1 MLPAKNPIISN
12 ADNAIDRFIFC
23 LPWPTQ
29 SRSQSTNSMIA
40 REVWRYAKRARFW
53 ATYFRFG
60 HYRKSHSAV
69 PLSVPQQR
77 TFAKAAITSAKCQ
90 HEMTFAAAVRSDV
103 LSSGADDFRYLARA
117 SRIGRGHIVGRE
129 KGAQLEAI

>member
-1 MLPAKNPIISN
+1 
-12 ADNAIDRFIFC
+12 
-23 LPWPTQ
+23 
-29 SRSQSTNSMIA
+29 MIA
-40 REVWRYAKRARFW
+40 REVWRYAKMARFW

-77 TFAKAAITSAKCQ
+77 TFAKAAITSAKC
-90 HEMTFAAAVRSDV
+90 HEMTFAAAERSDV

-117 SRIGRGHIVGRE
+117 SRIGEVIIVGRE